1 MDATALFWFIAM
13 MVFSLCVGGALGA
26 SWLGARNAR
35 LGERLDEAGRRHEE
49 DVAAV
54 QQSRAE
60 LAQAQAQ
67 SAGLRA
73 QLQAEQASTDDK
85 IKTLTAARE
94 ALANQFKA
102 LSQEILEEKSQRFT
116 EQSQASLKP
125 LLEPLREH
133 IGRFEKQVKE
143 AYDAEGRER
152 SALAQQIRMLEASN
166 KTIAEDALNLSN
178 ALRGESKTQGNWGE
192 MILETVLERSGL
204 AKGTQ
209 YDTQFATVDADG
221 RRRLPDA
228 VVYLPEERCIVID
241 SKVSLTAYVRVHEAE
256 TEEGRRSALAAH
268 LDSVRRHLKELSAKN
283 YQDLPHMRT
292 LDYVFMFI
300 PSEAAYVEALRGDFS
315 LQREALD
322 KNIALVSPTTLMPML
337 RAVSNL
343 WRLQQQEENAADIAN
358 RAGKLHDKFVGYLE
372 DVEKL
377 GRALGTANKA
387 YDNARRKLVDGS
399 GNIVRRSE
407 QLKQLGAAA
416 NKQIGKDW
424 LAAAERQTLVDDA
437 ADETQA
443 SATSV
448 QDSSSAGSA

>member
-1 MDATALFWFIAM
+1 MDGTALFWYVAM

-35 LGERLDEAGRRHEE
+35 LAERLDEAGRRHDE
-49 DVAAV
+49 DAAAL
-54 QQSRAE
+54 QQARAE
-60 LAQAQAQ
+60 LAQAQVET
-67 SAGLRA
+67 AGLRA
-73 QLQAEQASTDDK
+73 QLEAEQAHTADK
-85 IKTLTAARE
+85 IKTLSEARE

-125 LLEPLREH
+125 LLDPLKEH
-133 IGRFEKQVKE
+133 IGRFEKQVRE
-143 AYDAEGRER
+143 AYDAEGRQR

-166 KTIAEDALNLSN
+166 KAIAEDALNLSN

-204 AKGTQ
+204 MKGTQ
-209 YDTQFATVDADG
+209 YDTQFAAVDADG

-228 VVYLPEERCIVID
+228 VVYLPEDRCIVID
-241 SKVSLTAYVRVHEAE
+241 SKVSLTAYVQVHEAE
-256 TEEGRRSALAAH
+256 TEEGRRAALHAH
-268 LDSVRRHLKELSAKN
+268 LDSVRRHLKDLSAKN
-283 YQDLPHMRT
+283 YQDLPHTRT

-322 KNIALVSPTTLMPML
+322 RNIALVSPTTLMPML

-343 WRLQQQEENAADIAN
+343 WRLQQQEENAADIAA
-358 RAGKLHDKFVGYLE
+358 RAGQLYDKFVGYLD

-407 QLKQLGAAA
+407 QLKKLGAAT

-424 LAAAERQTLVDDA
+424 LAAARRDSLPDAAAADDPAVEADDA
-437 ADETQA
+437 PQ
-443 SATSV
+443 
-448 QDSSSAGSA
+448 SSARDA